1 MMSLMKWLFGPSQSP
16 ANGRRSKRRRT
27 RSLRNDKLIIVKHK
41 GRQKR
46 YRINEYGEAVE
57 ER

>member
-1 MMSLMKWLFGPSQSP
+1 MSLMNWLFGPSQSRT
-16 ANGRRSKRRRT
+16 NDRRSARRRT
-27 RSLRNDKLIIVKHK
+27 RTRRNGKVLIVKHK
-41 GRQKR
+41 GQQKR